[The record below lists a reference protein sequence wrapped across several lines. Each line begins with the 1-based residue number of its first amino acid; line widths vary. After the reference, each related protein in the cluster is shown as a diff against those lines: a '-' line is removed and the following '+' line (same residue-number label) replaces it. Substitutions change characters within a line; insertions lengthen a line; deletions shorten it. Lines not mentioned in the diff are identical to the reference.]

1 MSWKLFILISKIK
14 QAKIQ
19 IIIMKLFTDD
29 NFLRLK
35 ITNWK
40 YNTKKGQMKIKKNI
54 TLKFLACW

>member
-1 MSWKLFILISKIK
+1 MSWKLFVLISKIK

-19 IIIMKLFTDD
+19 IINMKLFTDD

-40 YNTKKGQMKIKKNI
+40 DTSKKGQMKIKKI
-54 TLKFLACW
+54 LL